1 MGHLKIIKTPEEH
14 KAALV
19 RLEQLM
25 DANPLECTQEADEL
39 EVLALLI
46 NQYEQQ
52 NHAIDLPDPI
62 DAIRFRMDQQGFKNR
77 DLIPF
82 IGSAPKVSE
91 VLNGKRPLSLNMIRR
106 LNQGLGIPVDIL
118 IQEPTQETANERDI
132 DWQAF
137 PLSVM
142 LNRGYFEDFEGTLS
156 ELKEYSAECL
166 TRFFKSVRGG
176 FDLEPAMLRTTAH
189 LRTNDKVS
197 DQYALWAWQTRVLKK
212 ASEQPLPCLYRKKTV
227 TLEWMQNLAR
237 LSWSEGGPEL
247 AREYLKKS
255 GIHLVI
261 EPHLP
266 KTYLDGAVCMS
277 ASGSPVVALTLRYDR
292 LDNFWFTLMHELAHV
307 ALHLDGNE
315 SWFIDNL
322 DAESEDAQER
332 QADTLAQKA
341 LLPEDINYSSM
352 TEVASVQ
359 NLANKL
365 NIAPEIIAGRI
376 RHETGNHRLFGSLFR
391 EKVSLKLKSG

>member
-25 DANPLECTQEADEL
+25 DADPHECTQEADEL

-46 NQYEQQ
+46 DQYEQQ
-52 NHAIDLPDPI
+52 NYAIDLPDPI
-62 DAIRFRMDQQGFKNR
+62 DAIRFRMDQQDLKNR

-106 LNQGLGIPVDIL
+106 LNQGLGIPVNIL
-118 IQEPTQETANERDI
+118 IQEPTQEAANERDI

-137 PLSVM
+137 PLAVM

-156 ELKEYSAECL
+156 ELKEYSAESL

-197 DQYALWAWQTRVLKK
+197 DQYALWAWQVRVLKK
-212 ASEQPLPCLYRKKTV
+212 ATEQQLPCLYQKKTV

-237 LSWSEGGPEL
+237 LSWSERGPEL
-247 AREYLKKS
+247 AREYLEKS

-341 LLPEDINYSSM
+341 LIPEDINYSSM
-352 TEVASVQ
+352 TGVVSVQ
-359 NLANKL
+359 NLANEL
-365 NIAPEIIAGRI
+365 NIAPAIIAGRI

-391 EKVSLKLKSG
+391 EKASLKLKSG